1 MDPFRARLRAY
12 ALRLVAALIGGV
24 IVAGV
29 AYSSFFGPVSPDI
42 RVYEFT
48 IEPDATVRSVAADLR
63 EQGLVRSTLA
73 ARVSIAVAMD
83 GRPLRPGVY
92 DLRKDMDVWKVGETV
107 AGIPR
112 MVFIQFPPSIR
123 KEQIGDI
130 LARELGWGAEERAAW
145 EQATSAD
152 EETME
157 GVYYPDLYLIPTD
170 QEPVQIAARM
180 RGRFTDLFA
189 PYAKEA
195 QAKGLDWQEVLT
207 LASIIDREAALNDK
221 RLVSGILWN
230 RIERGMRL
238 QADATLQYIRGES
251 GAWWPQPQSEDKF
264 LDSPFNTYKYAGLP
278 PHPINNP
285 TLASIEAALNPEP
298 TDCIYYLHSPGG
310 QIHCSTN
317 YAQHERNIDRY
328 LR

>member
-1 MDPFRARLRAY
+1 MESLRARLRAY
-12 ALRLVAALIGGV
+12 ALRAVLALVLGIAASGI
-24 IVAGV
+24 

-42 RVYEFT
+42 RTYEFT
-48 IEPDATVRSVAADLR
+48 VQPDSTVRSVAAELR
-63 EQGLVRSTLA
+63 EQGFVRSTLA
-73 ARVSIAVAMD
+73 ARISITSAMD

-92 DLRKDMDVWKVGETV
+92 DLRKDMDVWKVGETL

-112 MVFIQFPPSIR
+112 MAFIQFPPSVR
-123 KEQIGDI
+123 KEQIGEI
-130 LARELGWGAEERAAW
+130 LARELGWGEEQRAAW
-145 EQATSAD
+145 DAATSAD
-152 EETME
+152 EETLE

-189 PYAKEA
+189 PYAKQAE
-195 QAKGLDWQEVLT
+195 AKGLDWQEVLT
-207 LASIIDREAALNDK
+207 LASIIDREAGRNDK

-230 RIERGMRL
+230 RIDIGMRL

-251 GAWWPQPQSEDKF
+251 GAWWPVPRSEDKF
-264 LDSPFNTYKYAGLP
+264 LESPFNTYKYAGLP

-285 TLASIEAALNPEP
+285 TLASIEAAINPEA